1 MKNRKNILILIFCIF
16 ITAMFFTYQVVITYD
31 TSHYL
36 WLTSLLSKGGDFS
49 TWDVARGP
57 VFPILIKTFNI
68 LFGQN
73 TNGLLVG
80 MFIFYIL
87 MLLGCYFIY
96 KDTIKNEEHFNKKV
110 KYILLF
116 LFLLLVVFNPMVIG
130 YYHAL
135 LTEFVGMTLS
145 IIGCYLAWKWMDV
158 NFKENKM
165 KYSIYTVVLA
175 ILTAIAWQLKQPY
188 VGTILFPIII
198 ASIISFVRNINLKNF
213 LQRLA
218 TIITCVIMLVTSIKI
233 WNVILE
239 KNNVAI
245 KENRTS
251 AGFFASGILGGM
263 TNYNIQDIEDFD
275 TAKEI
280 EESTKITEEDKNK
293 IKEIL
298 ENKSDYKS
306 YQVIDTN
313 KENYKIIYLK
323 GNVISTK
330 EAISF
335 LLSSLVKDPKAIIG
349 GYVSNYL
356 ATISIHDIDFVENKI
371 KISKNINLTTTKEID
386 TIGYKIYNY
395 GKENVFYLSPEYEIY
410 AEEHRSVN
418 KPIININRVMR
429 KLQMPMAITM
439 KISYLVL
446 PILVICSIIAVFVTK
461 KRYNEKY
468 CKIIDIITIL
478 YTFSLLHILA
488 HSMLGSTI
496 DRYTMPALVNTFIAI
511 LLSIYAIIYRKKY
524 KKQ

>member
-1 MKNRKNILILIFCIF
+1 MRNKKNILMLIFCIF
-16 ITAMFFTYQVVITYD
+16 ITAIFFTYQVVITYD

-57 VFPILIKTFNI
+57 VFPMLIKTFNI

-87 MLLGCYFIY
+87 MLLGCYLIY

-198 ASIISFVRNINLKNF
+198 ASIISFVRNVNLKNF

-218 TIITCVIMLVTSIKI
+218 TIITCAIMLIASIKI

-239 KNNVAI
+239 KI
-245 KENRTS
+245 
-251 AGFFASGILGGM
+251 M
-263 TNYNIQDIEDFD
+263 
-275 TAKEI
+275 
-280 EESTKITEEDKNK
+280 
-293 IKEIL
+293 
-298 ENKSDYKS
+298 
-306 YQVIDTN
+306 
-313 KENYKIIYLK
+313 
-323 GNVISTK
+323 
-330 EAISF
+330 
-335 LLSSLVKDPKAIIG
+335 
-349 GYVSNYL
+349 
-356 ATISIHDIDFVENKI
+356 
-371 KISKNINLTTTKEID
+371 
-386 TIGYKIYNY
+386 
-395 GKENVFYLSPEYEIY
+395 
-410 AEEHRSVN
+410 
-418 KPIININRVMR
+418 
-429 KLQMPMAITM
+429 
-439 KISYLVL
+439 
-446 PILVICSIIAVFVTK
+446 
-461 KRYNEKY
+461 
-468 CKIIDIITIL
+468 
-478 YTFSLLHILA
+478 
-488 HSMLGSTI
+488 
-496 DRYTMPALVNTFIAI
+496 
-511 LLSIYAIIYRKKY
+511 
-524 KKQ
+524 